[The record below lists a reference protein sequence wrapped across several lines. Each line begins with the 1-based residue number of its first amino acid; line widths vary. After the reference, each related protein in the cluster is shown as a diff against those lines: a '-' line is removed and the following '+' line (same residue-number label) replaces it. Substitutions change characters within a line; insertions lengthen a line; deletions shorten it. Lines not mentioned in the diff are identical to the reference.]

1 MKILR
6 ISKFDKIF
14 LYGLLSFVIPVL
26 LIILIFVNV
35 MIDEN
40 NIPKQNQPILV
51 DSTIYS
57 PPIDSVPPKREKKPK
72 KSKILTSVVD
82 STQTSI
88 VSQNISESNQTIS
101 KKDSL
106 VN

>member
-1 MKILR
+1 MSVIIPIL
-6 ISKFDKIF
+6 
-14 LYGLLSFVIPVL
+14 L
-26 LIILIFVNV
+26 LILVVVNV
-35 MIDEN
+35 VIDEN
-40 NIPKQNQPILV
+40 DIPKQNQPILV

-57 PPIDSVPPKREKKPK
+57 PPIDSVPPKREKNPK

-101 KKDSL
+101 KKDRKSTRL
-106 VN
+106 NSSH

>member
-1 MKILR
+1 MSVIIPIL
-6 ISKFDKIF
+6 
-14 LYGLLSFVIPVL
+14 L
-26 LIILIFVNV
+26 LILVVVNV
-35 MIDEN
+35 VIDEN
-40 NIPKQNQPILV
+40 DIPKQNQPILV

-101 KKDSL
+101 KKDRKSTRL
-106 VN
+106 NSSH

>member
-1 MKILR
+1 MSVIIPIL
-6 ISKFDKIF
+6 
-14 LYGLLSFVIPVL
+14 L
-26 LIILIFVNV
+26 LILVVVNV
-35 MIDEN
+35 VIDEN
-40 NIPKQNQPILV
+40 DIPKQNQPILV

-57 PPIDSVPPKREKKPK
+57 PPIDSVPPKREKNPK

>member
-14 LYGLLSFVIPVL
+14 LFGLLSFVIPIL
-26 LIILIFVNV
+26 LIILVFVNV
-35 MIDEN
+35 VIDEN
-40 NIPKQNQPILV
+40 NIPKQNQPFLV
-51 DSTIYS
+51 DSTVYL
-57 PPIDSVPPKREKKPK
+57 PPIDSVPPKREKKIK

-82 STQTSI
+82 STQTSV
-88 VSQNISESNQTIS
+88 VSQNISESKQTIT